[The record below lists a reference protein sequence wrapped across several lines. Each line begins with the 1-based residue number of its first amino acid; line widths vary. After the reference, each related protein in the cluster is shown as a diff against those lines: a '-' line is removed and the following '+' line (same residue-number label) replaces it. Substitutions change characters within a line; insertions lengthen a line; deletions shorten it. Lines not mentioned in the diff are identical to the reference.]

1 MPRSAEEKARIE
13 ALRAELTTLT
23 AHFCEAHLDAE
34 HAALAAALIAKMAR
48 KRDVPFL
55 HGSAKLWAA
64 GVVYALA
71 QINFLFDRDA
81 PVHTSPGEIT
91 LFFGVS
97 KTSAGMK
104 ARAIRDLFRMRYFD
118 PEFSNERIRAMNPF
132 RSWVITL
139 ADLDG
144 L

>member
-13 ALRAELTTLT
+13 ALRVELTTLT

-34 HAALAAALIAKMAR
+34 HAALAAELIAKMAR
-48 KRDVPFL
+48 KREVPFL

-81 PVHTSPGEIT
+81 PFPDPMRGSGPETPST
-91 LFFGVS
+91 
-97 KTSAGMK
+97 
-104 ARAIRDLFRMRYFD
+104 ARPDQR
-118 PEFSNERIRAMNPF
+118 
-132 RSWVITL
+132 
-139 ADLDG
+139 G
-144 L
+144 